1 MSNISTM
8 NENDLK
14 KLLAELDAKEI
25 ALTTIEK
32 KTDEGD
38 IPTPSC
44 VETHA
49 TPEFEPSRVIKTS
62 SIEER
67 EAAVAK
73 KEAELAKKE
82 ADLKLVMRI
91 AAVTKLED
99 EIKRKAAADNSE
111 FEKKTQRERD
121 NAAYKIKCDELRAKE
136 REEAAV
142 AKKEAELAKKE
153 ADLKLVMRIAA
164 VTKLE
169 DEIKR
174 KAAADNSEF
183 EKKTQRERDNAAY
196 KIKCDEL
203 RAKEREEAAARRYAP
218 MFVVGVHRPVVGL
231 DYRSLKSS
239 SYPIMGSH
247 YGYGI
252 GVHGPF
258 PPMLPPMFI
267 ARH

>member
-136 REEAAV
+136 REEAA
-142 AKKEAELAKKE
+142 
-153 ADLKLVMRIAA
+153 
-164 VTKLE
+164 
-169 DEIKR
+169 
-174 KAAADNSEF
+174 
-183 EKKTQRERDNAAY
+183 
-196 KIKCDEL
+196 
-203 RAKEREEAAARRYAP
+203 ARRYAP